1 MFRMTFGLLIFAFA
15 ITTQAQDGTT
25 TGRPIQER
33 MSMMGM
39 TSSGFRLGISKGLIN
54 GRDEDSSTQT
64 NTISY
69 DGDVRN
75 DFGASLG
82 YAYLPS
88 EELGFL
94 GRVAYQS
101 YDGGNIGATRADV
114 NLAYSFYEKFYI
126 FGGGNLNKFATGA
139 KDIRDF
145 NTGAGWQ
152 AGMGFQVNSILGF
165 DVQYV
170 ETRNSRSL
178 SRSGTQGNTELR
190 LSGLEFVAHAT
201 F

>member
-1 MFRMTFGLLIFAFA
+1 MFRMIIGFLAVSFCMTVQSQESISM
-15 ITTQAQDGTT
+15 
-25 TGRPIQER
+25 GRPIQDR

-39 TSSGFRLGISKGLIN
+39 ASNGFRLGISKGLIN
-54 GRDEDSSTQT
+54 GRDEDSST
-64 NTISY
+64 NTTTTSY

-94 GRVAYQS
+94 GHLVYQS
-101 YDGGNIGATRADV
+101 YDGGNIGAVRADA
-114 NLAYSFYEKFYI
+114 NLAYSFYEKFYM

-139 KDIRDF
+139 KAIRDF

-152 AGMGFQVNSILGF
+152 AGMGFQVNQTLGF

-190 LSGLEFVAHAT
+190 LSGLELVAHAT